1 MGYKIEAVEGIG
13 RVHGDTLR
21 RHGITRTDRLLE
33 RASTRKGRKEL
44 ADQTGI
50 DEGLIL
56 KWANCCD
63 LMRVRGIAEEYS
75 ELLEVAG
82 VDTVKE
88 LRNRRADNLLKAMTD
103 ANEKRRLVRQLPG
116 QKQVERWIEHAKTLP
131 PLMQY

>member
-1 MGYKIEAVEGIG
+1 
-13 RVHGDTLR
+13 
-21 RHGITRTDRLLE
+21 
-33 RASTRKGRKEL
+33 
-44 ADQTGI
+44 
-50 DEGLIL
+50 
-56 KWANCCD
+56 
-63 LMRVRGIAEEYS
+63 MRVRGIAEEYS